1 MIINQ
6 VVIVRLKIF
15 LPKLMLELKTVGMF
29 RLVKCFDYLHCLHI
43 GESQFLAYHLFNK
56 KLDVILSTITDTS
69 IEATKDRSLT
79 ELASTATYVGF
90 KLRPCVLIEEI
101 MLAEIVEHKCHKLR
115 REGRIFSY
123 NELLIQ
129 VEKTFSISNS
139 WDSESVIKIEQIFRK
154 WIHVFAM

>member
-1 MIINQ
+1 
-6 VVIVRLKIF
+6 
-15 LPKLMLELKTVGMF
+15 MF
-29 RLVKCFDYLHCLHI
+29 RLVKCFNYLHRFHVS
-43 GESQFLAYHLFNK
+43 ESQFLTYHLFNK
-56 KLDVILSTITDTS
+56 KLDVILSTITNTS
-69 IEATKDRSLT
+69 IEATKNRSLT
-79 ELASTATYVGF
+79 ELSSTTTYVGF
-90 KLRPCVLIEEI
+90 KLCPCVLIEEI
-101 MLAEIVEHKCHKLR
+101 VFAKIVEHECHKLR